1 MRWNMGA
8 KTRHHSQWYWVVGI
22 FLLGLAIFF
31 GGAGGRDARRVSRLT
46 RGAHAIAAQTRGVR
60 ERLATLERE
69 AGNRSGGRAQ
79 LLSVRAPQVLVNLR
93 RAAHADGLS
102 LGKVSV
108 GRFLTASGA
117 TDLVKSQE
125 PVRGWR
131 GIAQIPVSVRGT
143 WTTLDGLR
151 AWVRGMRSMDAPVRH
166 LTIAKNAFMA
176 KIEIYGR

>member
-1 MRWNMGA
+1 M
-8 KTRHHSQWYWVVGI
+8 
-22 FLLGLAIFF
+22 
-31 GGAGGRDARRVSRLT
+31 GGRDARRASRVA
-46 RGAHAIAAQTRGVR
+46 GDAHAYAAQARQVR
-60 ERLATLERE
+60 ERLALLNRE
-69 AGNRSGGRAQ
+69 ARSHSGRRAQ
-79 LLSVRAPQVLVNLR
+79 LLDAWAPQVLVNLR
-93 RAAHADGLS
+93 RAARADGLS

-151 AWVRGMRSMDAPVRH
+151 AWVGYGYSMDAPVRN
-166 LTIAKNAFMA
+166 LALSGNAFTA